1 MRTLNKNKQKLY
13 YALYKGEEPEY
24 ILDDDGNKII
34 SYIDDDGTIYYEE
47 TGSNIPT
54 YYEPVPFYGNIS
66 MSGGEVS
73 TQEYGIDVS
82 GYDALLVLDKDEIPI
97 DETSLVWFDSEPQFK
112 DTDKTILDYDKAD
125 YKVLAIKPSLNQLKV
140 LLGRIIK

>member
-1 MRTLNKNKQKLY
+1 MRTLAKNKQKLY